1 MKVQNMT
8 SFMGN
13 PVPNQF
19 IIDDENGNRFFQSYQ
34 SIIIKV
40 SDGKT
45 YLDEKLWNYSITTAK
60 YRNLFLWETTNEVKA
75 KIESGDYILT
85 NLN

>member
-8 SFMGN
+8 SNKGT
-13 PVPNQF
+13 VIRNQF
-19 IIDDENGNRFFQSYQ
+19 IIDDDNGNRFFQSYQ
-34 SIIIKV
+34 SIIVKV

-45 YLDEKLWNYSITTAK
+45 YLDEKLWNYSRTTSK
-60 YRNLFLWETTNEVKA
+60 YRNLFLWETTKETEA
-75 KIESGDYILT
+75 KIKSGEYILT